1 MLLAL
6 GFAVRRRLAPV
17 VCAAAAVAVALGL
30 AAVAGIRMTAVTAAA
45 APIVAGIGAGV
56 AVRLQAAVGGTR
68 GRFSPPARA
77 WSQPCAP
84 RGRASGWLPWRPA
97 WPFLMLVFSPAPA
110 ARDFG
115 ALVVLGLALAVA
127 LSLSAGLALLG
138 TGLSPQ
144 RWAPAVAAVG
154 ARAGRGASA

>member
-1 MLLAL
+1 MVRRAVGSDVFRLKFGQYNVTGTPVLEEAAAAKVDGALTVSTLGALAGVAVLLAL
-6 GFAVRRRLAPV
+6 AFAVRRRLAPV

-30 AAVAGIRMTAVTAAA
+30 AAVAGIRMTAVTAPA

-68 GRFSPPARA
+68 GRPFSHHLPCRN

-97 WPFLMLVFSPAPA
+97 WPS
-110 ARDFG
+110 
-115 ALVVLGLALAVA
+115 
-127 LSLSAGLALLG
+127 
-138 TGLSPQ
+138 
-144 RWAPAVAAVG
+144 
-154 ARAGRGASA
+154 